1 MIVVIKSEIFGA
13 IRETSVDAYLWINGF
28 SYEMATKWVSSVS
41 FKSFREVM
49 AIFMWILGEIKM
61 LLERKWIN
69 CYFTSV

>member
-13 IRETSVDAYLWINGF
+13 IRETSVYAYLWINGF

-41 FKSFREVM
+41 FKPFREVM
-49 AIFMWILGEIKM
+49 VIFKWILGEIKM

-69 CYFTSV
+69 CYFTAV